1 MAYSIVFNN
10 SIIKSQVWRTLPMRI
25 DSVDQGGAGNLFLE
39 VHSRV
44 SGAAGSLDQSSV
56 RKLTTREFLYPK

>member
-1 MAYSIVFNN
+1 MY
-10 SIIKSQVWRTLPMRI
+10 I

-44 SGAAGSLDQSSV
+44 SVAAGSLDQSSV